1 MTASQTYKVQ
11 NWVVIL
17 LINVFLG
24 LGAWQM
30 NRINNTL
37 EKLNNSAIEITGVVN
52 NMRGEIV
59 GINKHL
65 DKHDNKFEEQ
75 EKNIRSFYEQYDFSK
90 IRRR

>member
-37 EKLNNSAIEITGVVN
+37 EKLNNSAIEITGAVEN
-52 NMRGEIV
+52 
-59 GINKHL
+59 INSKLGAMEKRL